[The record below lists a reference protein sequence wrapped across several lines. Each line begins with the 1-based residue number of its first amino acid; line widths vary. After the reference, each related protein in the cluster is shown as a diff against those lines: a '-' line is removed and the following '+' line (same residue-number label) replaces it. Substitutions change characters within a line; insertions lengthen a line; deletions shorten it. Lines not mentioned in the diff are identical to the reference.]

1 MQGQGLIG
9 IVVLL
14 LIAFVCSENRKSI
27 PWKTVAMALLL
38 QCSLAIVFLYLP
50 WFQALLRTINRGA
63 LAIQQA
69 AEAGSSMVFG
79 YLGGGPLPFAE
90 SYPGASF
97 VLAFKALPIV
107 IVMSALS
114 ALLFYW
120 KILPAVI
127 RGAAWLLQRSMN
139 VSGAVGVS
147 TAANV
152 FVGMVEAP
160 LCVRPYIQNMT
171 RSELFILMSA
181 GMATVAGTVMVLYA
195 TLLGNL
201 IDNALGHVL
210 VASLV
215 SAPAAILFAVMMIPP
230 APIPTSPTSGSSD
243 NRSAPVTMLSPARS
257 SMDAITYGTEEGLKL
272 FLNILAL
279 LLVLVSL
286 VTLLNSAL
294 SLLPE
299 FAGGAITLQRLLG
312 WLFAPLMWTL
322 GLPWDEAVR
331 GGQLMGMK
339 TVLNEFLAYLELSRM
354 APGTFSERSTLILIY
369 ALCGFANFGSLGIM
383 VGGLSAMAPQR
394 RGDILQLGARS
405 LVSGTLATCLTGA
418 LVGLL
423 V

>member
-1 MQGQGLIG
+1 MVQGQGLIG

-14 LIAFVCSENRKSI
+14 LIAFICSENRKAI

-50 WFQALLRTINRGA
+50 WFQALLRAINRGA

-230 APIPTSPTSGSSD
+230 ASTTTA
-243 NRSAPVTMLSPARS
+243 NHSAPVTMLSPARS

-322 GLPWDEAVR
+322 GLPWEEAIR

-339 TVLNEFLAYLELSRM
+339 TVLNEFLAYLELSQM

>member
-50 WFQALLRTINRGA
+50 WFQALLRAINRGA

-230 APIPTSPTSGSSD
+230 ASTTTA
-243 NRSAPVTMLSPARS
+243 NHSAPVTMLSPARS

-322 GLPWDEAVR
+322 GLPWEEAIR

-339 TVLNEFLAYLELSRM
+339 TVLNEFLAYLELSQM

>member
-14 LIAFVCSENRKSI
+14 LIAFICSENRKAI

-50 WFQALLRTINRGA
+50 WFQALLRAINRGA

-230 APIPTSPTSGSSD
+230 ASTTTA
-243 NRSAPVTMLSPARS
+243 NHSAPVTMLSPARS

-322 GLPWDEAVR
+322 GLPWEEAIR

-339 TVLNEFLAYLELSRM
+339 TVLNEFLAYLELSQM

>member
-9 IVVLL
+9 VVVLL
-14 LIAFVCSENRKSI
+14 FIAFCLSENRKAI
-27 PWKTVAMALLL
+27 PWKTAFIA
-38 QCSLAIVFLYLP
+38 LAIQCALAAVFLYLP
-50 WFQALLRTINRGA
+50 WFQAILHSINQGA
-63 LAIQQA
+63 LALQRA
-69 AEAGSSMVFG
+69 SEAGSSMVFG

-120 KILPAVI
+120 KILPAI
-127 RGAAWLLQRSMN
+127 IKSIAWLLQRSMN

-160 LCVRPYIQNMT
+160 LCVRPYIKTMT
-171 RSELFILMSA
+171 RSEMFILMTA

-195 TLLGNL
+195 TLLANL
-201 IDNALGHVL
+201 IDNALGHIL

-215 SAPAAILFAVMMIPP
+215 SAPAAIMFAVIMIPP
-230 APIPTSPTSGSSD
+230 AHTPGEPTSSSD
-243 NRSAPVTMLSPARS
+243 PVPLLSPAHS
-257 SMDAITYGTEEGLKL
+257 TMDAITYGTEEGLKL

-286 VTLLNSAL
+286 VTLFNSIL
-294 SLLPE
+294 GLLPDVHG
-299 FAGGAITLQRLLG
+299 AAITLQRLLG
-312 WLFAPLMWTL
+312 WLFAPLMWAL
-322 GLPWDEAVR
+322 GLPWEEAVQ

-339 TVLNEFLAYLELSRM
+339 TILNEFLAYLELSKVV
-354 APGTFSERSTLILIY
+354 PGTFSERSTLILIY

-383 VGGLSAMAPQR
+383 VGGLSAMAPER
-394 RGDILQLGARS
+394 RPDILQLGARS
-405 LVSGTLATCLTGA
+405 LVSGTLTTCMTGA
-418 LVGLL
+418 VIGLL

>member
-9 IVVLL
+9 VVALL
-14 LIAFVCSENRKSI
+14 LIAFCLSENRKSI
-27 PWKTVAMALLL
+27 PWKTTAIALLV
-38 QCSLAIVFLYLP
+38 QSSLAAVLLYLP
-50 WFQALLRTINRGA
+50 WFQSILRTINRGA

-69 AEAGSSMVFG
+69 SEAGSAMVFG
-79 YLGGGPLPFAE
+79 FLGGAPLPFAE

-120 KILPAVI
+120 KILPTI
-127 RGAAWLLQRSMN
+127 IKGAAWLLQRSMN
-139 VSGAVGVS
+139 VSGAVGIS

-160 LCVRPYIQNMT
+160 LCVRPYIKTMS
-171 RSELFILMSA
+171 RSELFILMTA

-201 IDNALGHVL
+201 IDNALGHIL

-215 SAPAAILFAVMMIPP
+215 SAPAAIMFAVIMIPP
-230 APIPTSPTSGSSD
+230 ATPSD
-243 NRSAPVTMLSPARS
+243 NASAVTDNVTLLSPAHS
-257 SMDAITYGTEEGLKL
+257 TMDAITYGTEEGLKL

-286 VTLLNSAL
+286 VTLFNSIL
-294 SLLPE
+294 GLLP
-299 FAGGAITLQRLLG
+299 AVDGAAITLQRILG
-312 WLFAPLMWTL
+312 WLFAPLMWAL
-322 GLPWDEAVR
+322 GLPWQEAVQ

-339 TVLNEFLAYLELSRM
+339 TILNEFLAYLELARV

-369 ALCGFANFGSLGIM
+369 AMCGFANFGSLGIM
-383 VGGLSAMAPQR
+383 VGGLSAMAPER
-394 RGDILQLGARS
+394 RRDILQLGTRS
-405 LVSGTLATCLTGA
+405 MVSGTLATCMTGA

>member
-1 MQGQGLIG
+1 MGV
-9 IVVLL
+9 VVLL
-14 LIAFVCSENRKSI
+14 FLAFCLSEDRKAI
-27 PWKTVAMALLL
+27 PWKTALIA
-38 QCSLAIVFLYLP
+38 LAIQCGLATVFLYLP
-50 WFQALLRTINRGA
+50 WFQAILRAVNRGA

-69 AEAGSSMVFG
+69 SEAGSSMVFG
-79 YLGGGPLPFAE
+79 YLGGAPLPFAE

-127 RGAAWLLQRSMN
+127 KAVAWLLQRSMN

-160 LCVRPYIQNMT
+160 LCVRPYIKTMT
-171 RSELFILMSA
+171 RSELFILMTA

-195 TLLGNL
+195 TLLADL
-201 IDNALGHVL
+201 IDNALGHIL

-215 SAPAAILFAVMMIPP
+215 SAPAAIMFAVIMIPP
-230 APIPTSPTSGSSD
+230 SQPTGE
-243 NRSAPVTMLSPARS
+243 SANSNAVTLLSPANS
-257 SMDAITYGTEEGLKL
+257 TMDAITYGTEEGLKL

-286 VTLLNSAL
+286 VTLFNSIL
-294 SLLPE
+294 GLLP
-299 FAGGAITLQRLLG
+299 GVDGTAITLQRVLG
-312 WLFAPLMWTL
+312 WLFAPLMWAM
-322 GLPWDEAVR
+322 GLPWQEAVH

-339 TVLNEFLAYLELSRM
+339 TILNEFLAYLEFSKA
-354 APGTFSERSTLILIY
+354 APDTFSERSTLILTY

-383 VGGLSAMAPQR
+383 VGGLSAMAPDR
-394 RGDILQLGARS
+394 RRDILQLGVRS
-405 LVSGTLATCLTGA
+405 IVSGTLATCMTGA